1 MMLNFFATCCQRLRR
16 RYLHRVAVR
25 AVVMVSITISA
36 PIVLAQSDDA
46 EKAIAA
52 IQATQTIHANN
63 VENDD
68 NGEQAVDIA
77 DAGKSVPGNIVSM
90 NLCTDQFLISL
101 ADPAQIQALTFL
113 SHDPEESAF
122 YTQARAFPT
131 VIGNTESIL
140 LTAPDVVLADV
151 WSDPFT
157 IAQLGEVGVPVG
169 QAEQITDMASLASV
183 YRQMGEWIG
192 HPERAEAQ
200 LAAFSQT
207 VSELS
212 AEAAA
217 RGYLAQPLRY
227 LEYSTGGYVSGSGS
241 LNTALLSQFGMV
253 NIADEIGM
261 TYGGYISYEQLLL
274 QQPDVLFIPI
284 YRPDSASIKAA
295 MAHHPVMQTVAE
307 QSLVIRQPSSQWRC
321 FSPAMGDLLRQTFAQ
336 ISAYRDSR
344 QATNL

>member
-1 MMLNFFATCCQRLRR
+1 MSGQIRIIGFHWFDIDSIITSYTTSYLLRFPGTYSLIMSILSTRIR
-16 RYLHRVAVR
+16 RYRHWLTLAG
-25 AVVMVSITISA
+25 VSVLIS
-36 PIVLAQSDDA
+36 LAQADDA
-46 EKAIAA
+46 TPSLAHVPDAA
-52 IQATQTIHANN
+52 P
-63 VENDD
+63 V
-68 NGEQAVDIA
+68 
-77 DAGKSVPGNIVSM
+77 NIVSM

-101 ADPAQIQALTFL
+101 ADSAQIRALTHL
-113 SHDPEESAF
+113 SHDPEESPF
-122 YTQARAFPT
+122 YAQARAFPT
-131 VIGNTESIL
+131 VIGNAESIL

-157 IAQLGEVGVPVG
+157 IAQLGKVGVPVG
-169 QAEQITDMASLASV
+169 QAEPITDMASLARV

-212 AEAAA
+212 AEAEA
-217 RGYLAQPLRY
+217 RGYLAKPLRY

-241 LNTALLSQFGMV
+241 LNTALLSQLGMV

-261 TYGGYISYEQLLL
+261 SYGGYITYEQLLL
-274 QQPDVLFIPI
+274 QQPDVLFLPI
-284 YRPDSASIKAA
+284 YRPQSASIKAA

-321 FSPAMGDLLRQTFAQ
+321 FSPAMGELLRQTFAQ
-336 ISAYRDSR
+336 IVAYRDSR
-344 QATNL
+344 QALNP